1 MPTNIKK
8 PGMVF
13 CDRCLQYWLPDKMS
27 HVSIQ
32 EAGQATRRL
41 EVCPQCM
48 KTIRE
53 VVFMTKQA

>member
-8 PGMVF
+8 PGMLY

-32 EAGQATRRL
+32 EVGQVTKRL
-41 EVCPQCM
+41 EICPTCM
-48 KTIRE
+48 KEIHE
-53 VVFMTKQA
+53 VVFTRK